1 LFEKAITLDPGYAP
15 AYAGLADAYALLGSN
30 PNSVLPRREAM
41 SRARQAAQKALS
53 LDPSL
58 ADPHASLG
66 FVKMHYD
73 WEFAAAEKEFLR
85 AIELNP
91 GYATAHH
98 WYAYDLVA
106 LGRLDD
112 AVREARR
119 AEQAD
124 PLSMIISRD
133 VGEMLMFA
141 GRDDEAIAQC
151 QRTLEMDPS
160 FALAHGVLARAYHRK
175 GMEKEFLREAEL
187 GKTGNSAYP
196 GSPGFFYALIGNK
209 AEARRAIQDLL
220 RSSSRGYGFSSQ
232 LVGTYAYLGEKDR
245 AFQALEQ
252 TFQERNGSLIVMRVE
267 PAWEIL
273 RTDPRFEEL
282 ARRVGLPSLATPSPA
297 TGTPA
302 G

>member
-1 LFEKAITLDPGYAP
+1 
-15 AYAGLADAYALLGSN
+15 
-30 PNSVLPRREAM
+30 
-41 SRARQAAQKALS
+41 
-53 LDPSL
+53 
-58 ADPHASLG
+58 
-66 FVKMHYD
+66 
-73 WEFAAAEKEFLR
+73 
-85 AIELNP
+85 
-91 GYATAHH
+91 
-98 WYAYDLVA
+98 
-106 LGRLDD
+106 
-112 AVREARR
+112 
-119 AEQAD
+119 
-124 PLSMIISRD
+124 MIISRD

-151 QRTLEMDPS
+151 QRTLEMDPN
-160 FALAHGVLARAYHRK
+160 FALAHGVLAWAYHRK

-187 GKTGNSAYP
+187 GKTGNSAHP

-220 RSSSRGYGFSSQ
+220 RSSSKGYLFSAQ

-282 ARRVGLPSLATPSPA
+282 ARRVGLSPLAQPSPA